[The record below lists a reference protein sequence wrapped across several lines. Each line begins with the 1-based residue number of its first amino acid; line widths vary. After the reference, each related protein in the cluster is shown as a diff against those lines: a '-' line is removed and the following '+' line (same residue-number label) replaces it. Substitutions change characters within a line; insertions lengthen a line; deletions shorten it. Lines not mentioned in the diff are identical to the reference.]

1 MRSHGASGMF
11 AVALAVT
18 LLLTGCVGAPTARS
32 TGGGISSG
40 AIQVVAAE
48 DFWGS
53 IAAQLG
59 GSRVNVTSIIT
70 NPNTD
75 PHEYEPTVQDAREI
89 ATARFVLYNGV
100 GYDPWVQRLL
110 AASPVSSRA
119 VLDVGGLVGVSAGG
133 NPHRWYSPAD
143 VHTVIAQITAN
154 YARMD
159 PADSAY
165 FHGLRKRYETVSLAE
180 YDRLIAEI
188 TSRYGGTPVGAS
200 ESIASPLAQ
209 ALGLDLIT
217 PPAFLAAI
225 SEGVD
230 PTAADKA
237 TVDDQIRSR
246 SIKVFIYND
255 QNATPDVAA
264 IVYEARSAGIP
275 VVAVSETMVPASST
289 FQDWQ
294 VRQLRVLEQAL
305 KRATGR

>member
-1 MRSHGASGMF
+1 MRSHGVSGMF
-11 AVALAVT
+11 AVVAVM
-18 LLLTGCVGAPTARS
+18 LLMTGCVGAPTARS
-32 TGGGISSG
+32 AGGGISSG
-40 AIQVVAAE
+40 VIKVVAAE

-59 GSRVNVTSIIT
+59 GSKVSVTSIIT

-75 PHEYEPTVQDAREI
+75 PHEYEPTVQDAKGI
-89 ATARFVLYNGV
+89 ATARLVLYNGV

-110 AASPVSSRA
+110 AASPVTSRA
-119 VLDVGGLVGVSAGG
+119 VLDVGSLVGVSPGG

-143 VHTVIAQITAN
+143 VRMVIAKISADYT
-154 YARMD
+154 RID
-159 PADSAY
+159 PADAAY
-165 FHGLRKRYETVSLAE
+165 FDNRRKRFETVSLAE
-180 YDRLIAEI
+180 YDRLIGEI
-188 TSRYGGTPVGAS
+188 SARYRGTPVGAS
-200 ESIASPLAQ
+200 ESIAAPLAQ

-217 PPAFLAAI
+217 PPTFLNAI

-230 PTAADKA
+230 PAAADKA

-264 IVYEARSAGIP
+264 IVHEARVAGIP

-294 VRQLRVLEQAL
+294 VGQLRALEQAL